1 MDSINNKMD
10 SSRNGKHFQEYENV
24 YQNLDRTSR
33 CRTLY
38 SKKSYAPTVTA
49 RSGSLLQSFHLLI

>member
-1 MDSINNKMD
+1 MDSISNKMD
-10 SSRNGKHFQEYENV
+10 SSRNRKYFQEYENV
-24 YQNLDRTSR
+24 YQNNSSR

-38 SKKSYAPTVTA
+38 LTKSYAPTVTA